1 MSAYSVAQHT
11 DQSTTQTTAGDFGLL
26 SSGNFVLGGNSSYIE
41 QGMTGENLNSVLNT
55 VNDLNDR
62 TNKTLSDSFS
72 NVGSTLSSV
81 FDKMTSSVQSSAS
94 KAIDTTAEAY
104 AESKNELR
112 SALDGLRPIVLYVA
126 FAAVAYY
133 LFRGSK

>member
-1 MSAYSVAQHT
+1 MSSYSVAQHT
-11 DQSTTQTTAGDFGLL
+11 DQSTTQTTAADFGMGT
-26 SSGNFVLGGNSSYIE
+26 SNNVVLGGGANYSSVYNE
-41 QGMTGENLNSVLNT
+41 QGITGDNLDSLLGT
-55 VNDLNDR
+55 VR
-62 TNKTLSDSFS
+62 TLSGDTNTTLS
-72 NVGSTLSSV
+72 NTLSSV
-81 FDKMTSSVQSSAS
+81 FNKMTESVQSSAS

>member
-1 MSAYSVAQHT
+1 MSSYSVATHT

-55 VNDLNDR
+55 VNEITD
-62 TNKTLSDSFS
+62 KT
-72 NVGSTLSSV
+72 GSTLSSV
-81 FDKMTSSVQSSAS
+81 FDKMTSSVQSSAA
-94 KAIDTTAEAY
+94 KAIETTAEAY

-126 FAAVAYY
+126 LAAVAYY